1 MSSCSLSFERGRG
14 RGREWRKVYV
24 ENLIRVGFDDVC
36 AKLAKFQLN
45 ADQPAL
51 LSQRKNHVRLV
62 LMEIWRC
69 PKGTCTAV

>member
-1 MSSCSLSFERGRG
+1 MSSCSLSFE

-24 ENLIRVGFDDVC
+24 ENLIRVGFNDVC

-51 LSQRKNHVRLV
+51 LSQRKNHVQLV
-62 LMEIWRC
+62 LMEIWGC
-69 PKGTCTAV
+69 QKGWRIRVVV